1 MYNIMRG
8 KLLLVDATLFED
20 TSNVR
25 KTLKYKYYTHT
36 HTHVIIYNPLVVSIL
51 PQYGE

>member
-1 MYNIMRG
+1 MRG

-25 KTLKYKYYTHT
+25 KTLKYTYTHT
-36 HTHVIIYNPLVVSIL
+36 PHVIIYNPLVVSIL